1 MLETEIIRNVLI
13 WAVPVL
19 LAITVHEAA
28 HGYVARYFGDPT
40 AEQAGRISL
49 DPFRH
54 IDPVGT
60 VIVPISLFLFSSMAG
75 NPWTFGWA
83 KPVPVNFSRLRKPKA
98 DMLWVAA
105 AGPLANLAMAVI
117 WAMVYA
123 LLVTKKAPP
132 SVYVL
137 IAEAGMIINGA
148 LLFLNLLP
156 IPPLDGGRIAFSL
169 LPDRLA
175 WKYARIEPFGF
186 PILLV
191 LIVTGALGVILGPLL
206 NGFLLGLMR
215 LFGH

>member
-1 MLETEIIRNVLI
+1 MNEIIRNVLI

-40 AEQAGRISL
+40 AEKAGRISL

-60 VIVPISLFLFSSMAG
+60 VLVPLCIFVFSNMTWA
-75 NPWTFGWA
+75 FGWA
-83 KPVPVNFSRLRKPKA
+83 KPVPVDFRRLRNPKA

-105 AGPLANLAMAVI
+105 AGPFANLVMAVI
-117 WAMVYA
+117 WAIVYGFIVRKVPQFFVA
-123 LLVTKKAPP
+123 MAM
-132 SVYVL
+132 
-137 IAEAGMIINGA
+137 AGMYINGA

-156 IPPLDGGRIAFSL
+156 IPPLDGGRIAVSL

-175 WKYARIEPFGF
+175 WKYARIEPYGF
-186 PILLV
+186 LILLA
-191 LIVTGALGVILGPLL
+191 LIATGVLGVILWPLL
-206 NGFLLGLMR
+206 DVFLSALLKMSR
-215 LFGH
+215 LWL

>member
-1 MLETEIIRNVLI
+1 MPELMRDILI

-60 VIVPISLFLFSSMAG
+60 VIVPLCIFTFSSMAG
-75 NPWTFGWA
+75 SPWAFGWA
-83 KPVPVNFSRLRKPKA
+83 KPVPVNFNRLRNPKA

-105 AGPLANLAMAVI
+105 AGPFANLVMAVI
-117 WAMVYA
+117 WAMIYA
-123 LLVTKKAPP
+123 F
-132 SVYVL
+132 
-137 IAEAGMIINGA
+137 IAGKVPQIFILMALAGMMINGV

-156 IPPLDGGRIAFSL
+156 IPPLDGGRIAVSL
-169 LPDRLA
+169 LPNRLA

-191 LIVTGALGVILGPLL
+191 LIATGALGVILRPLL
-206 NGFLLGLMR
+206 DGFLLGLIK
-215 LFGH
+215 LSGH

>member
-1 MLETEIIRNVLI
+1 MSEAEIIRSVMI

-60 VIVPISLFLFSSMAG
+60 VLVPLGIFVFSSMTG

-83 KPVPVNFSRLRKPKA
+83 KPVPVNFNRLRNPKS

-105 AGPLANLAMAVI
+105 AGPLANLAMAVV
-117 WAMVYA
+117 WAMIYA
-123 LLVTKKAPP
+123 LIVRKVPQ
-132 SVYVL
+132 VYVSMAL
-137 IAEAGMIINGA
+137 AGMIINGS

-156 IPPLDGGRIAFSL
+156 IPPLDGGRITFSL

-175 WKYARIEPFGF
+175 WKYARIERFGF

-191 LIVTGALGVILGPLL
+191 LIATGALGAILGPLL
-206 NGFLLGLMR
+206 NGFLLGLMKMV
-215 LFGH
+215 GH